1 MLLSKVIFSRFAYA
15 FSLWWRSIKTLSAV
29 MVAIPL
35 PDLNKRKVTIKV
47 NLSDNHL
54 PALGLHSTMVN
65 GFVFMEDFWQ
75 VLLRR
80 RQSDTILGNDT
91 GKVKVSTRQI
101 LYPRVFTGLDPLFL
115 GQSLS
120 QRSPEELSV
129 APKASLAAPVL
140 AFQYIN
146 GALRWDFGNV
156 RHTQELA
163 EQSCFLE
170 DFTSYHLGWKLAAGQ
185 RPKPTRCIGLVLF
198 TFMGMGLIPS
208 WGPRECTCMV
218 QSCLCHWAF
227 IRGAVYQLL

>member
-1 MLLSKVIFSRFAYA
+1 M
-15 FSLWWRSIKTLSAV
+15 
-29 MVAIPL
+29 
-35 PDLNKRKVTIKV
+35 
-47 NLSDNHL
+47 
-54 PALGLHSTMVN
+54 
-65 GFVFMEDFWQ
+65 
-75 VLLRR
+75 
-80 RQSDTILGNDT
+80 
-91 GKVKVSTRQI
+91 
-101 LYPRVFTGLDPLFL
+101 FTGLDPLFL

-170 DFTSYHLGWKLAAGQ
+170 DFTSYHLGWKLAAGL
-185 RPKPTRCIGLVLF
+185 RPKPTCCIGLVLF

-208 WGPRECTCMV
+208 WGPHECTCMV

-227 IRGAVYQLL
+227 TRGAVYQLFSATTQARQALEASWYPAAHTTTSGSSVLPYHRSVAYQPTPHCRYPMRSSKPQAMSRLDSNIRDAVTGLLTSKPWLPFFPHLFFM